1 MGIECERGA
10 GVLHDKHGM
19 SWDEIEDLETKIYQ
33 EYERQL

>member
-1 MGIECERGA
+1 MGIECERCA

-19 SWDEIEDLETKIYQ
+19 SWDEIEELETKIYQ